1 MFKLAK
7 QVFIALLTFR
17 RSLANIVNAIDH
29 IKFVSL
35 DNQQCNPY
43 FLPPNEYIQ
52 RLLHYPFA
60 GNLDR
65 CKRNY
70 DTHNDL
76 SNRVYVT
83 NKTEDL
89 NLS

>member
-43 FLPPNEYIQ
+43 YFTP
-52 RLLHYPFA
+52 
-60 GNLDR
+60 
-65 CKRNY
+65 
-70 DTHNDL
+70 
-76 SNRVYVT
+76 
-83 NKTEDL
+83 
-89 NLS
+89 